1 MAFHT
6 ITLVGNLGSDAKL
19 QYNQNGQPYVRFSV
33 ATNRKQRNEAGEMVE
48 YTTWFNVAKTGPIA
62 ETLTPY
68 LVKGTRV
75 AVLGKLCPDK
85 VSGHPKV
92 FENNKGAMDSS
103 YEVMAQE
110 IVLLNKPAEKPAAAH
125 YDDEDYDEVF

>member
-1 MAFHT
+1 MAFHS
-6 ITLVGNLGSDAKL
+6 ITLIGNLGGDAKL
-19 QYNQNGQPYVRFSV
+19 QYNQQGQPYVRFSV

-48 YTTWFNVAKTGPIA
+48 YPTWFNVSKTGPIA
-62 ETLTPY
+62 ETLAPY

-85 VSGHPKV
+85 ISGHPKV
-92 FENNKGAMDSS
+92 FENNAGRFDSS

-110 IVLLNKPAEKPAAAH
+110 IQLLNKPAEKPAAH
-125 YDDEDYDEVF
+125 YGDEDYDEVF